1 MDNQRIEILM
11 IEDDLVDRMAFER
24 FIKSHQLPYNPTCV
38 SSVAE
43 GRQILTAK
51 NFDVVVT
58 DYNLG
63 DGTAFDLFNEIPK
76 CVPVIVVT
84 GAGHEEIAVQAMKAG
99 AADYLIKD
107 PYGHYLKILDITVTN
122 AMKARAAEQALRE
135 REEQFRLT
143 FESARDAI
151 FWADPESGLIIRCN
165 RAAESLLERPREEI
179 VGSSMISL
187 HPPQHAA
194 YYANKFREHVEKKGV
209 MDQRAEVISKS
220 GRVIPV
226 EISGSLTTVGGKALI
241 QEIFR
246 DVTDRNKMERLLRQ
260 AHKMEAL
267 GTLAG
272 GIAHDFNNILYVI
285 IGFAELALED
295 VPEHAPLR
303 GNLTQILDAANR
315 ARDVVNQILAFSRMG
330 DQERRLIEIGPF
342 IKETLKFLRASV
354 PTTIEIQSRL
364 ASDLGSVLFDPT
376 YIHQILMNLF
386 ANAAHAMR
394 EKGGVLC
401 VDVAPAHVGP
411 GSPER
416 LPEVSPGRYVLLT
429 VSDTG
434 HGMSQEVVE
443 RIFEPYY
450 TTKKPGEGTGLGLAV
465 VHGIVTS
472 EGGTITVES
481 EPGSG
486 STFHVYLPVRDPAPN
501 PEEES
506 AEPVPTG
513 HESLLLI
520 DDDVAVLRM
529 CRQMLESLG
538 YDVTTRTCGTEA
550 LELFHVRHA
559 DFDLVLTDMTM
570 PYMTGAQL
578 AWEITRIRSDIPIIL
593 CTGFSDLLD
602 QGGALPTGIA
612 AVVRKPIHRS
622 QLAQTIRHVLDNAA
636 ATQAK

>member
-1 MDNQRIEILM
+1 VDNQRIEILM
-11 IEDDLVDRMAFER
+11 IEDDMVDRMAFER
-24 FIKSHQLPYNPTCV
+24 FVKSQKLPYNPTCV
-38 SSVAE
+38 SSVE
-43 GRQILTAK
+43 QGRQILKTK
-51 NFDVVVT
+51 SFDVVVT

-63 DGTAFDLFNEIPK
+63 DGTAFDIFDEIPK
-76 CVPVIVVT
+76 PVPVIVVT

-122 AMKARAAEQALRE
+122 AIKARAAEQALRE

-143 FESARDAI
+143 FESAKDAI

-165 RAAESLLERPREEI
+165 RAAEALLERPREEI
-179 VGSSMISL
+179 VGSSVISL

-194 YYANKFREHVEKKGV
+194 YYADRFREHVEKRGV
-209 MDQRAEVISKS
+209 TDQRAEVIGKS

-246 DVTDRNKMERLLRQ
+246 DVTDRNRMERLLRQ

-295 VPEHAPLR
+295 VQEDCVLH

-315 ARDVVNQILAFSRMG
+315 ARDVVNQILAFSRMR
-330 DQERRLIEIGPF
+330 DQEKRLIEIGPL
-342 IKETLKFLRASV
+342 IKETLKFLRASM
-354 PTTIEIQSRL
+354 PTTIEIQYDI
-364 ASDLGSVLFDPT
+364 APDLGTVLFDPT
-376 YIHQILMNLF
+376 YIHQILMNLS

-394 EKGGVLC
+394 EKGGVLK
-401 VDVAPAHVGP
+401 VGAALLHIAP
-411 GSPER
+411 GSAQR
-416 LPEVSPGRYVLLT
+416 LPEVPPGRYLQLN

-434 HGMSQEVVE
+434 HGMSPEVVE

-472 EGGTITVES
+472 EGGTITVQS
-481 EPGSG
+481 EPGKG
-486 STFHVYLPVRDPAPN
+486 ATFSLFLPIRDAEPN

-506 AEPVPTG
+506 VEPAPTG
-513 HESLLLI
+513 HETLLLI

-529 CRQMLESLG
+529 CRQMLEGLG
-538 YDVTTRTCGTEA
+538 YDVTTRTCSTEA
-550 LELFHVRHA
+550 LELFRVRHE

-578 AWEITRIRSDIPIIL
+578 AWELARIRSDIPIIL
-593 CTGFSDLLD
+593 CTGFSDLID
-602 QGGALPTGIA
+602 KQGIPPTGIA
-612 AVVRKPIHRS
+612 AVIRKPIHRS
-622 QLAQTIRHVLDNAA
+622 QLAQTIRRVLDEGASARNR
-636 ATQAK
+636 